1 MPAATGPANDFSL
14 MSGHSKWATIKHKK
28 AATDAKRG
36 RMWTKIIKEIQVAA
50 RLGGGEVN
58 ANPRLRKAVA
68 LAKANAMNADNIT
81 KAIKRGTGELE
92 GQSYEE
98 ATYEGTG
105 AGGTLFVV
113 ATLSDNKNR
122 TVAELRKIF
131 EKAAGTLGTSGTA
144 GWAFDKKGLIS
155 IPRAAADEDK
165 LMDLAVGAGADDYT
179 DEGDTWTI
187 ATPPDQLDTVAKAL
201 EAAQITVTEAKLG
214 WVPKTKKEVSGREA
228 EMCMR
233 LADNLDDHD
242 DVQNVYADFDISDEE
257 AARLGEG

>member
-1 MPAATGPANDFSL
+1 
-14 MSGHSKWATIKHKK
+14 MSGHSKWATIKRKK
-28 AATDAKRG
+28 GATDAKRG
-36 RMWTKIIKEIQVAA
+36 RIWTKIIREIQVAA
-50 RLGGGEVN
+50 RMGGGDVN

-105 AGGTLFVV
+105 AGGTLFIVD
-113 ATLSDNKNR
+113 TLSDNKNR

-131 EKAAGTLGTSGTA
+131 EKAAATLGTSGTA
-144 GWAFDKKGLIS
+144 NWAFDKKGLIT
-155 IPRAAADEDK
+155 IARTAADEDK

-179 DEGDTWTI
+179 DQGDTWLIT
-187 ATPPDQLDTVAKAL
+187 TPADMLDAVVKGL
-201 EAAQITVTEAKLG
+201 EAANIAATEAKLG
-214 WVPKTKKEVSGREA
+214 WVPKNKKEVAGREA

-233 LADNLDDHD
+233 LTDNLEDHD
-242 DVQNVYADFDISDEE
+242 DVQNVYSDFDMSDEE
-257 AARLGEG
+257 ATRLAEA

>member
-1 MPAATGPANDFSL
+1 
-14 MSGHSKWATIKHKK
+14 MSGHSKWATIKRKK
-28 AATDAKRG
+28 GATDAKRG
-36 RMWTKIIKEIQVAA
+36 RIWTKIIREIQVAA
-50 RLGGGEVN
+50 RMGGGDVN

-98 ATYEGTG
+98 ALYEGTG
-105 AGGTLFVV
+105 SGGTLFIVE
-113 ATLSDNKNR
+113 TLSDNKNR

-144 GWAFDKKGLIS
+144 GWAFDKRGLITIARS
-155 IPRAAADEDK
+155 AADEDK

-179 DEGDTWTI
+179 DQGDTWLITT
-187 ATPPDQLDTVAKAL
+187 APDQLDAVAKAL
-201 EAAQITVTEAKLG
+201 EAASITPSEQKLG
-214 WVPKTKKEVSGREA
+214 FVPKTKKEVVGRDA
-228 EMCMR
+228 EMCVR
-233 LADNLDDHD
+233 LVDTLEDHD

-257 AARLGEG
+257 AAKLESA

>member
-1 MPAATGPANDFSL
+1 MALAL

-36 RMWTKIIKEIQVAA
+36 RLWTKIIKEIQVAA
-50 RLGGGEVN
+50 RLGGGDVT

-105 AGGTLFVV
+105 AGGTLFIVE
-113 ATLSDNKNR
+113 TLSDNKNR

-131 EKAAGTLGTSGTA
+131 EKAGATLGTSGTA
-144 GWAFDKKGLIS
+144 GWAFDRKGLIRIARS
-155 IPRAAADEDK
+155 AADEDK

-179 DEGDTWTI
+179 DEGDTWLI
-187 ATPPDQLDTVAKAL
+187 ATPPEMLDTVTKAL
-201 EAAQITVTEAKLG
+201 EAASITATESKLG
-214 WVPKTKKEVSGREA
+214 YVPKNKKDVAGRDA
-228 EMCMR
+228 ELCMK
-233 LADNLDDHD
+233 LADTLDDHD

-257 AARLGEG
+257 AARLSEG

>member
-1 MPAATGPANDFSL
+1 
-14 MSGHSKWATIKHKK
+14 MSGHSKWATIKRKK
-28 AATDAKRG
+28 GATDAKRG
-36 RMWTKIIKEIQVAA
+36 RIWTKIIREIQVAA
-50 RLGGGEVN
+50 RMGGGDVN

-68 LAKANAMNADNIT
+68 LAKSNAMNADNIT

-105 AGGTLFVV
+105 SGGTLFIVE
-113 ATLSDNKNR
+113 TLSDNKNR

-131 EKAAGTLGTSGTA
+131 EKAAATLGSSGTA
-144 GWAFDKKGLIS
+144 GWAFDKKGLIT

-179 DEGDTWTI
+179 DQGDTWLIT
-187 ATPPDQLDTVAKAL
+187 TPSDQLDAIVKSL
-201 EAAQITVTEAKLG
+201 EAAGITASEAKLG
-214 WVPKTKKEVSGREA
+214 YVPKTKKMVEGRDA

-233 LADNLDDHD
+233 LTDNLEDHD

-257 AARLGEG
+257 AAKLDEA

>member
-1 MPAATGPANDFSL
+1 
-14 MSGHSKWATIKHKK
+14 MSGHSKWATIKRKK
-28 AATDAKRG
+28 GATDAKRA
-36 RMWTKIIKEIQVAA
+36 RIWTKIIREIQVAA
-50 RLGGGEVN
+50 RTGGGDVN

-68 LAKANAMNADNIT
+68 LAKSNAMNADNIT

-105 AGGTLFVV
+105 SGGTLFIVE
-113 ATLSDNKNR
+113 TLSDNKNR

-131 EKAAGTLGTSGTA
+131 EKAAATLGTSGTA
-144 GWAFDKKGLIS
+144 GWAFDKKGLIT

-179 DEGDTWTI
+179 DQGDTWLIT
-187 ATPPDQLDTVAKAL
+187 TPPDQLDAIAKSL
-201 EAAQITVTEAKLG
+201 EAAGITASEAKLG
-214 WVPKTKKEVSGREA
+214 WVPKNKKMVEGRDA

-233 LADNLDDHD
+233 LTDNLEDHD

-257 AARLGEG
+257 AAKLAEA

>member
-1 MPAATGPANDFSL
+1 MADYGSGA

-36 RMWTKIIKEIQVAA
+36 RMWTKVIKEIQVAA
-50 RLGGGEVN
+50 RMGGGDIN
-58 ANPRLRKAVA
+58 ANPRLRKAVNT
-68 LAKANAMNADNIT
+68 AKAAAMNADNIT
-81 KAIKRGTGELE
+81 RAIKRGTGELE
-92 GQSYEE
+92 GSSYEE

-105 AGGTLFVV
+105 SGGTLFIVE
-113 ATLSDNKNR
+113 ALTDNKNR

-131 EKAAGTLGTSGTA
+131 EKAAGTLGSSGTA
-144 GWAFDKKGLIS
+144 GWAFDRRGLIS

-187 ATPPDQLDTVAKAL
+187 ATPADQLDAVAKVL
-201 EAAQITVTEAKLG
+201 EAASITLTEQKLG
-214 WVPKTKKEVSGREA
+214 WIPKNKKDVVGRDA

-257 AARLGEG
+257 AAKLEGA